1 MQLDLLLFILVIIV
15 ALQPVAYGLATFY
28 FMNKMQQRLESFSML
43 LQQGVLDKAG
53 LQDTISDIESSL
65 DYQSREIAKMNEV
78 YGKISF
84 LHTWVNRLDATITL
98 LNLNITEAIDMLR
111 KLSKNN

>member
-1 MQLDLLLFILVIIV
+1 MIPDQLLFILIIV
-15 ALQPVAYGLATFY
+15 VTLQPIAYGLTTFY

-43 LQQGVLDKAG
+43 LQQGVVDKAG
-53 LQDTISDIESSL
+53 LLDTISDTESSL

-78 YGKISF
+78 YAKVSF

-98 LNLNITEAIDMLR
+98 LNLNITEAIDMLK
-111 KLSKNN
+111 KLSKND